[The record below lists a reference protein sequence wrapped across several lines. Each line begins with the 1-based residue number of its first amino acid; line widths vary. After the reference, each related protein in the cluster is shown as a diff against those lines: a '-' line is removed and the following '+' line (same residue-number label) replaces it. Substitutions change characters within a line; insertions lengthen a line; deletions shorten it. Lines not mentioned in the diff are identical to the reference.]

1 MTGLN
6 LIKKS
11 LSIFLLMVSILTISN
26 GLAQE
31 KRINDTAQSG
41 HDSINVAFTKMFG
54 LNLVK
59 ISPALNNWNIKGIVI
74 SYETGIGRKWA
85 TLLTSVKYYAGSKAT
100 NTIEVDIPE
109 HYRIEL
115 QPRFWPVKPF
125 DGIFLGPLF
134 NYSFPKGSFG
144 VGGLLGY
151 QKIIAKR
158 ISIEAFLAF
167 QNSTNTE
174 NYDAPL
180 FLRLGLNIGF
190 VFPKFE

>member
-1 MTGLN
+1 MLMTLC
-6 LIKKS
+6 
-11 LSIFLLMVSILTISN
+11 IFTISN

-31 KRINDTAQSG
+31 NPNNDTSHSIQ
-41 HDSINVAFTKMFG
+41 DSVNVAFVRMFG

-59 ISPALNNWNIKGIVI
+59 IAPTLNNWNIKGVVI
-74 SYETGIGRKWA
+74 SHETGLGVKWA
-85 TLLTSVKYYAGSKAT
+85 TLLTSFKYYSGSKAA
-100 NTIEVDIPE
+100 NTVEVDIPQ

-115 QPRFWPVKPF
+115 QPRFWPVNQF

-134 NYSFPKGSFG
+134 NYSFPQGSLG
-144 VGGLLGY
+144 IGGLLGY

-158 ISIEAFLAF
+158 MSLEAFLAF
-167 QNSTNTE
+167 QSRTKTE
-174 NYDAPL
+174 NYDQPL